1 MRGRLSQ
8 YGWLP
13 RRLSEVDPVHE
24 DTTVDGGAS
33 VEGGGMTRGFFVTNL
48 PSWSFVLR
56 IDTRILGAG
65 GTARVDSG
73 AVGLFFVGFRLAMTL
88 CLRAWIRSEASL
100 LQVAATQ
107 GRDEAGLGALDGAM
121 A

>member
-1 MRGRLSQ
+1 
-8 YGWLP
+8 
-13 RRLSEVDPVHE
+13 
-24 DTTVDGGAS
+24 
-33 VEGGGMTRGFFVTNL
+33 MTRGFFVTNL

-65 GTARVDSG
+65 GAGGAGGTARVDSG
-73 AVGLFFVGFRLAMTL
+73 AVGLFFVGCSLAMTL

-100 LQVAATQ
+100 LQGAAIQ
-107 GRDEAGLGALDGAM
+107 GRDEAGLAALDGAM